1 MAQDE
6 SFRFVWNDPRMLPS
20 ASDPAFDIIL
30 REQLPWILQKLGTWT
45 TPSLEQVSVATL
57 LAAFELPH
65 EIIHAPIIFLRG
77 ISKEWNF
84 GTEISC

>member
-1 MAQDE
+1 
-6 SFRFVWNDPRMLPS
+6 MLPS